1 MIFIGTV
8 VGIVGIVLGWIFIP
22 GTTIYFLVRCEEKR
36 IKTSRSK
43 KELEDV
49 RGLILQTV
57 EEEEN
62 EDPKWTSGLRYAVI
76 IIDKYIE
83 KHKLK

>member
-1 MIFIGTV
+1 MGAV
-8 VGIVGIVLGWIFIP
+8 VGIIGIAIGWILIP
-22 GTTIYFLVRCEEKR
+22 GAIIYFLSRGIEKQ
-36 IKTSRSK
+36 IKNSCSK

-62 EDPKWTSGLRYAVI
+62 EDPKWASGLRYAVI